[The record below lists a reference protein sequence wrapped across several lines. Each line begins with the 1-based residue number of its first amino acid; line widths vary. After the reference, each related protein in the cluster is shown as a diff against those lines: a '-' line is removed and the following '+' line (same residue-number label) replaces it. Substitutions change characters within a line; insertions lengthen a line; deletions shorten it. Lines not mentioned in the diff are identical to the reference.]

1 MIRHES
7 IEGYLQRL
15 ASGDPTPGGGA
26 TGALAVAEGAGLV
39 SMAARYSDRDDV
51 SRRCGDLI
59 RDCLAVADED
69 ERGFGAVAEA
79 FGLPRG
85 SDQERAD
92 RSAAIQ
98 EALAEAVRPPEA
110 IVDAVERLLREAEE
124 VLEDGNPNT
133 LSDVGTALGCARAG
147 LTAAVVTLETNLAP
161 LKDDER
167 SGDLRERIGRAE
179 ELAGRVDALVGRV
192 RELITG

>member
-85 SDQERAD
+85 SDLERAD

-167 SGDLRERIGRAE
+167 SADLRERIGRAE

>member
-85 SDQERAD
+85 SDQERAE

-167 SGDLRERIGRAE
+167 SADLRERIGRAE

>member
-167 SGDLRERIGRAE
+167 SADLRERIGRAE

>member
-167 SGDLRERIGRAE
+167 AADLRERIGRAE

>member
-39 SMAARYSDRDDV
+39 SMAAHYSDRDDV
-51 SRRCGDLI
+51 SRRCGELI

-167 SGDLRERIGRAE
+167 SADLRERIGRAE

>member
-110 IVDAVERLLREAEE
+110 IVNAVERLLREAEE

-167 SGDLRERIGRAE
+167 SADLRERIGRAE

>member
-15 ASGDPTPGGGA
+15 ASRDPTPGGGA

-39 SMAARYSDRDDV
+39 SMAAHYSDRDDV
-51 SRRCGDLI
+51 SRRCGELI

-79 FGLPRG
+79 FGLPTGTDR
-85 SDQERAD
+85 QRAD
-92 RSAAIQ
+92 RSRAIQ

-110 IVDAVERLLREAEE
+110 IVDAAGRLLDAVEE
-124 VLEDGNPNT
+124 VLADGNPNT

-147 LTAAVVTLETNLAP
+147 LTAAVVTLLTNLAP
-161 LKDDER
+161 LKDDALGAELTAGIER
-167 SGDLRERIGRAE
+167 ADRLTTRADALIADVRHR
-179 ELAGRVDALVGRV
+179 LAG
-192 RELITG
+192 

>member
-167 SGDLRERIGRAE
+167 SADLRKRIGRAE

>member
-59 RDCLAVADED
+59 RVCLAVADED

-79 FGLPRG
+79 FGLSRG

-98 EALAEAVRPPEA
+98 EALAEAVRPPVA

-167 SGDLRERIGRAE
+167 SADLRERIGRAE

>member
-59 RDCLAVADED
+59 RVCLAVADED

-98 EALAEAVRPPEA
+98 EALAEAVRPPVA

-167 SGDLRERIGRAE
+167 SADLRERIGRAE